1 MRRAI
6 LALGVL
12 GCAPILGGDPA
23 RVDAPRV
30 LAVRSEPAEAR
41 PGDAVTLRALVASP
55 DGETRTPSWSW
66 CAATRPTAENRV
78 AAEACL
84 AGRRDALAALGTAEA
99 LDAVLPSDACA
110 LFGSEPAPAAPGEPP
125 RRAVDPDP
133 TGGYHQPVRVDLS
146 EGEAALGR
154 VRLTC
159 ALPDAPAEVARR
171 FAAER
176 RPNANPRVLSLGLEG
191 LTIVVGWDAA
201 DAESYLRYER
211 STATLEVRREVLR
224 VDVYASGATVGA
236 VNVEAGR
243 ATAPVTLD
251 GDGPPRVWAVLRDDR
266 GGVDWA
272 VLEVPAR

>member
-1 MRRAI
+1 M
-6 LALGVL
+6 
-12 GCAPILGGDPA
+12 
-23 RVDAPRV
+23 
-30 LAVRSEPAEAR
+30 
-41 PGDAVTLRALVASP
+41 
-55 DGETRTPSWSW
+55 
-66 CAATRPTAENRV
+66 
-78 AAEACL
+78 
-84 AGRRDALAALGTAEA
+84 
-99 LDAVLPSDACA
+99 
-110 LFGSEPAPAAPGEPP
+110 
-125 RRAVDPDP
+125 
-133 TGGYHQPVRVDLS
+133 RVDLS